1 MKFNGLPYY
10 TPLSVQPLYGMIFGG
25 KWVRMVKLAELRQF
39 LDRQEETWLSAYAT
53 RSVAAIRRRYEE
65 RIAEGHRQNFA
76 VDADRILHSRAYTR
90 YIDKTQVF
98 YLIDHEHISHRV
110 LHVQLLSKIART
122 IGKFLRLNEDLLEAI
137 ALGHDIGHPPFGHDG
152 ERILSGLCEA
162 NGIGP
167 FLHSIQ
173 GVWFL
178 DRLEKQGRGLN
189 LSLQVLDGILCHD
202 GETHL
207 ERLSPQ
213 ADKTFASLEAEIETK
228 LADPEVSLKPMTL
241 EGCVVRLADT
251 ISYIGRDLED
261 AITLKLLRR
270 EELPPEVA
278 QGLGRTNGAIVYSL
292 VTDLITHSYD
302 KNYVGYSPEV
312 GRLLKQLKE
321 FNYRRIY
328 DNSLIKGE
336 TSKIEALFQHLF
348 ERFLADV
355 EAGRENSPIWVD
367 FLAAM
372 APDYLESQPPAAIVR
387 DFLASMTDALFL
399 RTSQE
404 LFFPK
409 SLRVKLG

>member
-1 MKFNGLPYY
+1 
-10 TPLSVQPLYGMIFGG
+10 
-25 KWVRMVKLAELRQF
+25 MVKLSELRQI
-39 LDRQEETWLSAYAT
+39 LERQEETWLSPYAT
-53 RSVAAIRRRYEE
+53 RSIQASRRHFEESVAR
-65 RIAEGHRQNFA
+65 GHRQEFA

-98 YLIDHEHISHRV
+98 YLVDHEHISHRV

-152 ERILSGLCEA
+152 ERILSVLCQA
-162 NGIGP
+162 HGIGP

-173 GVWFL
+173 GVRFL
-178 DRLEKQGRGLN
+178 DRLEKNGRGLN

-213 ADKTFASLEAEIETK
+213 RDKTFAHLEEEIRSKT
-228 LADPEVSLKPMTL
+228 ADPELSLKPMTL

-261 AITLKLLRR
+261 AITLSLVRR

-278 QGLGRTNGAIVYSL
+278 GRLGRTNGAIVYSL
-292 VTDLITHSYD
+292 VTDLLRHSFD

-312 GRLLKQLKE
+312 GALLKQLKE
-321 FNYRRIY
+321 FNYQRIY
-328 DNSLIKGE
+328 DNPRIKDQ
-336 TSKIEALFQHLF
+336 TSKIEALWQRLFQ
-348 ERFLADV
+348 RFLEDLAQD
-355 EAGRENSPIWVD
+355 RRDSPIHKD
-367 FLAAM
+367 FLATLD
-372 APDYLESQPPAAIVR
+372 PPYRESHQPAEIVR
-387 DFLASMTDALFL
+387 DFLASMTDAYFL

-404 LFFPK
+404 LFFPQP
-409 SLRVKLG
+409 LRAGFVYGYHVGHDL

>member
-1 MKFNGLPYY
+1 
-10 TPLSVQPLYGMIFGG
+10 
-25 KWVRMVKLAELRQF
+25 MVKLSELRQI
-39 LDRQEETWLSAYAT
+39 LERQEETWLSPYAT
-53 RSVAAIRRRYEE
+53 RSVQASRRRFEE
-65 RIAEGHRQNFA
+65 SVARGHRQEFA

-98 YLIDHEHISHRV
+98 YLVDHEHISHRV

-152 ERILSGLCEA
+152 ERIISVLCQA
-162 NGIGP
+162 HGIGP

-173 GVWFL
+173 GVRFL
-178 DRLEKQGRGLN
+178 DRLEKNGRGLN

-213 ADKTFASLEAEIETK
+213 RDKTFAHLEEEIRSKT
-228 LADPEVSLKPMTL
+228 ADPELSLKPMTL

-261 AITLKLLRR
+261 AITLSLVRR
-270 EELPPEVA
+270 EELPLEVA
-278 QGLGRTNGAIVYSL
+278 GRLGRTNGAIVYSL
-292 VTDLITHSYD
+292 VTDLLRHSFD

-312 GRLLKQLKE
+312 GALLKQLKE
-321 FNYRRIY
+321 FNYQRIY
-328 DNSLIKGE
+328 NNPRIKDQ
-336 TSKIEALFQHLF
+336 TSKIEALCQRLFQ
-348 ERFLADV
+348 RFLEDLAQD
-355 EAGRENSPIWVD
+355 RRDSPIYKD
-367 FLAAM
+367 LLASLDPA
-372 APDYLESQPPAAIVR
+372 YRESHQPAEIVR
-387 DFLASMTDALFL
+387 DFLASMTDAYFL

-404 LFFPK
+404 LFFPQP
-409 SLRVKLG
+409 LRAGFV

>member
-1 MKFNGLPYY
+1 
-10 TPLSVQPLYGMIFGG
+10 
-25 KWVRMVKLAELRQF
+25 MVKLAALRQF
-39 LDRQEETWLSAYAT
+39 LDKQEEAGLSAYAT
-53 RSVAAIRRRYEE
+53 KSVAAIRRRYEE
-65 RIAEGHRQNFA
+65 RIALGHRQNFA
-76 VDADRILHSRAYTR
+76 VDADRILHSRSYTR

-98 YLIDHEHISHRV
+98 YLISHEQISHRV

-162 NGIGP
+162 HGVGP

-202 GETHL
+202 GEPHL

-213 ADKTFASLEAEIETK
+213 GDKTFAHLEA
-228 LADPEVSLKPMTL
+228 ASLKPMTL

-270 EELPPEVA
+270 DELPPEV
-278 QGLGRTNGAIVYSL
+278 GENLGRTNGAIVYSL
-292 VTDLITHSYD
+292 VADLITHSHD

-312 GRLLKQLKE
+312 GGLLKKLKE
-321 FNYRRIY
+321 FNYQRIY
-328 DNSLIKGE
+328 DNPRIKAE
-336 TSKIEALFQHLF
+336 TPKIEALFQHLF
-348 ERFLADV
+348 ARFLADM
-355 EAGRENSPIWVD
+355 EAGREDSPIWAD
-367 FLAAM
+367 FLGFM
-372 APDYLESQPPAAIVR
+372 DPGYQESRRPAEIVR
-387 DFLASMTDALFL
+387 DFLASMTDAYFL
-399 RTSQE
+399 RTSQD
-404 LFFPK
+404 LFFPQP
-409 SLRVKLG
+409 LRVGFS

>member
-1 MKFNGLPYY
+1 
-10 TPLSVQPLYGMIFGG
+10 
-25 KWVRMVKLAELRQF
+25 MVDLAELRQC
-39 LDRQEETWLSAYAT
+39 LDKQEEAWFASYAT

-65 RIAEGHRQNFA
+65 RIALGHRQNFA

-98 YLIDHEHISHRV
+98 YLISHEQISHRV

-152 ERILSGLCEA
+152 ERILSGLCESH
-162 NGIGP
+162 GVGP

-178 DRLEKQGRGLN
+178 DRLEKRGRGLN

-202 GETHL
+202 GEPHL

-213 ADKTFASLEAEIETK
+213 GDKTFAHLEEEIRTK
-228 LADPEVSLKPMTL
+228 LADPEAPLKPMTL

-261 AITLKLLRR
+261 AITLKLLQR
-270 EELPPEVA
+270 EELPPEVG
-278 QGLGRTNGAIVYSL
+278 QNLGRTNGAIVYSL
-292 VTDLITHSYD
+292 VADLITHSYD

-312 GRLLKQLKE
+312 GQLLKKLKE

-328 DNSLIKGE
+328 DNPRIKAE
-336 TSKIEALFQHLF
+336 TPKIEVLFHQLF
-348 ERFLADV
+348 ERFLADM
-355 EAGRENSPIWVD
+355 EAGREDSPIWVD

-372 APDYLESQPPAAIVR
+372 EPGYRESRQPGEIVR
-387 DFLASMTDALFL
+387 DFLASMTDAYFL
-399 RTSQE
+399 RTSQDL
-404 LFFPK
+404 LFPQP
-409 SLRVKLG
+409 LRVGFG

>member
-1 MKFNGLPYY
+1 M
-10 TPLSVQPLYGMIFGG
+10 MM
-25 KWVRMVKLAELRQF
+25 VREVAPEMVKLSELRQI
-39 LDRQEETWLSAYAT
+39 LERQEETWLSPYAT
-53 RSVAAIRRRYEE
+53 RSVQASRRRFEE
-65 RIAEGHRQNFA
+65 SVARGHRQEFA

-98 YLIDHEHISHRV
+98 YLVEHEHISHRV

-152 ERILSGLCEA
+152 ERILSGLCQEH
-162 NGIGP
+162 GIGP

-173 GVWFL
+173 GVRFL
-178 DRLEKQGRGLN
+178 DRLEKNGRGLN

-207 ERLSPQ
+207 ERLSPER
-213 ADKTFASLEAEIETK
+213 DKTFAHLEEEIRSKT
-228 LADPEVSLKPMTL
+228 ADPELSLKPMTL

-261 AITLKLLRR
+261 AITLSLVHR

-278 QGLGRTNGAIVYSL
+278 GRLGRTNGAIVYSL
-292 VTDLITHSYD
+292 VTDLLCHSFE

-312 GRLLKQLKE
+312 GALLKQLKE
-321 FNYRRIY
+321 FNYQRIY
-328 DNSLIKGE
+328 NNPRIKDQ
-336 TSKIEALFQHLF
+336 TSKIEALCQRLFQ
-348 ERFLADV
+348 RFLEDLAQD
-355 EAGRENSPIWVD
+355 RRDSLIYLD
-367 FLAAM
+367 FLAPLDPA
-372 APDYLESQPPAAIVR
+372 YRESHQPAEIVR
-387 DFLASMTDALFL
+387 DFLASMTDAYFL

-404 LFFPK
+404 LFFPQP
-409 SLRVKLG
+409 LRAGFV

>member
-1 MKFNGLPYY
+1 
-10 TPLSVQPLYGMIFGG
+10 
-25 KWVRMVKLAELRQF
+25 MVKLGELRQI
-39 LDRQEETWLSAYAT
+39 LDRQEEDWLSPYAA
-53 RSVAAIRRRYEE
+53 RSVAAIRRRFEE

-76 VDADRILHSRAYTR
+76 VDADRILHSQAYTR

-98 YLIDHEHISHRV
+98 YLIHHEHISHRV

-152 ERILSGLCEA
+152 ERILSDICA
-162 NGIGP
+162 AHGIGP
-167 FLHSIQ
+167 FLHSVQ

-213 ADKTFASLEAEIETK
+213 GDKTFAVLTDEIRTK
-228 LADPEVSLKPMTL
+228 LAAPELSLKPMTL

-261 AITLKLLRR
+261 AITLKLVQRD
-270 EELPPEVA
+270 ELPPEVG

-292 VTDLITHSYD
+292 VADLIAHSYD

-312 GRLLKQLKE
+312 GSLLKKLKE

-328 DNSLIKGE
+328 DNHRIKAE
-336 TSKIEALFQHLF
+336 TPKIESLFRQLF
-348 ERFLADV
+348 ARFLADV
-355 EAGRENSPIWVD
+355 EGGREESIIWTD

-372 APDYLESQPPAAIVR
+372 EPGYRDSRRPAEIVR
-387 DFLASMTDALFL
+387 DFLAAMTDANFL
-399 RTSQE
+399 RISQE
-404 LFFPK
+404 LFFPQP
-409 SLRVKLG
+409 LRVGVG

>member
-1 MKFNGLPYY
+1 
-10 TPLSVQPLYGMIFGG
+10 
-25 KWVRMVKLAELRQF
+25 MVNLADLRQI
-39 LDRQEETWLSAYAT
+39 LDKQEEGWLSPYAT
-53 RSVAAIRRRYEE
+53 RSVQASRRRYEE

-76 VDADRILHSRAYTR
+76 VDADRILHSRSYTR

-152 ERILSGLCEA
+152 ERILSGLCQA
-162 NGIGP
+162 HGIGP

-189 LSLQVLDGILCHD
+189 LALQVLDGILCHD
-202 GETHL
+202 GEPHL

-213 ADKTFASLEAEIETK
+213 GDKTFAHLEEEIRLK
-228 LADPEVSLKPMTL
+228 LADPAKSLKPMTL

-261 AITLKLLRR
+261 AITLKLVQR
-270 EELPPEVA
+270 EELPPEIS

-292 VTDLITHSYD
+292 VADLITHSFD

-312 GRLLKQLKE
+312 GGLLKKLKA

-328 DNSLIKGE
+328 DNILIKRE
-336 TSKIEALFQHLF
+336 TPKIEVLFQHLF
-348 ERFLADV
+348 DRFLADV
-355 EAGRENSPIWVD
+355 KAGREDSPIWED
-367 FLAAM
+367 FLDAM
-372 APDYLESQPPAAIVR
+372 DPGYRESRQPAEIVR
-387 DFLASMTDALFL
+387 DFLASMTDAYFL
-399 RTSQE
+399 RTSQT
-404 LFFPK
+404 LFFPQPM
-409 SLRVKLG
+409 RVGFG

>member
-1 MKFNGLPYY
+1 
-10 TPLSVQPLYGMIFGG
+10 
-25 KWVRMVKLAELRQF
+25 MVKLSELRQI
-39 LDRQEETWLSAYAT
+39 LERQEETWLSPYAT
-53 RSVAAIRRRYEE
+53 RSVQASRRRFEE
-65 RIAEGHRQNFA
+65 SVARGHRQEFA

-98 YLIDHEHISHRV
+98 YLVDHEHISHRV

-152 ERILSGLCEA
+152 ERILSVLCQA
-162 NGIGP
+162 HGIGP

-173 GVWFL
+173 GVRFL
-178 DRLEKQGRGLN
+178 DRLEKNGRGLN

-213 ADKTFASLEAEIETK
+213 RDKTFAHLEEEIRSKT
-228 LADPEVSLKPMTL
+228 ADPELSLKPMTL

-261 AITLKLLRR
+261 AITLSLVRR

-278 QGLGRTNGAIVYSL
+278 GRLGRTNGAIVYSL
-292 VTDLITHSYD
+292 VTDLLRHSFD

-312 GRLLKQLKE
+312 GALLKQLKE
-321 FNYRRIY
+321 FNYQRIY
-328 DNSLIKGE
+328 NNPRIKNQ
-336 TSKIEALFQHLF
+336 TSKIEALCQRLFQ
-348 ERFLADV
+348 RFLEDLAQD
-355 EAGRENSPIWVD
+355 RRDSLIYQD
-367 FLAAM
+367 FLAPLDPA
-372 APDYLESQPPAAIVR
+372 YRESHQPAEIVR
-387 DFLASMTDALFL
+387 DFLASMTDAYFL

-404 LFFPK
+404 LFFPQP
-409 SLRVKLG
+409 LRTGFV

>member
-1 MKFNGLPYY
+1 M
-10 TPLSVQPLYGMIFGG
+10 MM
-25 KWVRMVKLAELRQF
+25 VREVAPEMVKLSELRQI
-39 LDRQEETWLSAYAT
+39 LERQEETWLSPYAT
-53 RSVAAIRRRYEE
+53 RSVQAIRRRFEE
-65 RIAEGHRQNFA
+65 SVARGHRQEFA

-152 ERILSGLCEA
+152 ERILSGLCQDH
-162 NGIGP
+162 GIGP

-173 GVWFL
+173 GVRFL
-178 DRLEKQGRGLN
+178 DRLEKNGRGLN

-207 ERLSPQ
+207 ERLSPER
-213 ADKTFASLEAEIETK
+213 DKTFAHLEEEIRSK
-228 LADPEVSLKPMTL
+228 MADPELSLKPMTL

-261 AITLKLLRR
+261 AITLKLVHR

-278 QGLGRTNGAIVYSL
+278 GRLGRTNGAIVYSL
-292 VTDLITHSYD
+292 VTDLITHSFD

-312 GRLLKQLKE
+312 GALLKQLKE
-321 FNYRRIY
+321 FNYQRIY
-328 DNSLIKGE
+328 DNPRIKDE
-336 TSKIEALFQHLF
+336 TSKIEALCQRLFQ
-348 ERFLADV
+348 RFLEDLAQD
-355 EAGRENSPIWVD
+355 RRDSPIWTGV
-367 FLAAM
+367 LG
-372 APDYLESQPPAAIVR
+372 PHGSCLSGVPPAGGDRPGFSGLHDRRLFSAHLPGTL
-387 DFLASMTDALFL
+387 FPAALAGRVYL
-399 RTSQE
+399 RLPCWS
-404 LFFPK
+404 
-409 SLRVKLG
+409 